1 MRGFLSSFQSG
12 KSLLSQNSVRTLKL
26 PGLFSILLV
35 SAALLSCGSYK
46 QNIMFRPPENAT
58 PSPITREIL
67 DAEKN
72 YTVQK
77 NDYLKLDIFTN
88 KGERAVDPNPEVSQS
103 GNTAQKAAPKEFN
116 YLVDLNGIVKFPMI
130 GEFKMEGLTL
140 RQAEEILQKEYEKYF
155 VDPFVILTYAN
166 KRVIVLGAMGGQ
178 VIPLT
183 NQNIHLAEVVALAKG
198 LNNDAKAHNIRV
210 MRRNEWFLIDFSTI
224 DGFTKG
230 NMLIE
235 PGDIVYIE
243 PIRRPFSEFLRDNAG
258 LLSLVVSLTSLVL
271 IIHTLK

>member
-1 MRGFLSSFQSG
+1 MT
-12 KSLLSQNSVRTLKL
+12 KEV
-26 PGLFSILLV
+26 
-35 SAALLSCGSYK
+35 
-46 QNIMFRPPENAT
+46 
-58 PSPITREIL
+58 L

-72 YTVQK
+72 YAIQK

-88 KGERAVDPNPEVSQS
+88 KGERAVDPNPELTQA
-103 GNTAQKAAPKEFN
+103 GNTGQKSTPKEFS

-130 GEFKMEGLTL
+130 GEFKLEGLTL

-166 KRVIVLGAMGGQ
+166 KRVVVLGATGGQ
-178 VIPLT
+178 VIPLV
-183 NQNIHLAEVVALAKG
+183 NQNVHLAEVLALAKG
-198 LNNDAKAHNIRV
+198 VSNDAKAHNIRV
-210 MRRNEWFLIDFSTI
+210 MRKNEWFLIDFSTI

-258 LLSLVVSLTSLVL
+258 LLSLVVSLTSLVV
-271 IIHTLK
+271 IIYTLK